1 MIGIRVDANEH
12 IASGHVMRCMAIAKK
27 IKDNNEDVI
36 FITADEYPKELIESG
51 GYRVAVLKTK
61 YDCMEEE
68 VDKLQ
73 KLVEEFSIS
82 CLFVDSYM
90 VTPLYFQ
97 LVKRFIKVV
106 YMDDLL
112 MFPYGADGLVNYA
125 VAIKKEVY
133 DKLYDDKKLPK
144 LYLGSAYAPLREEF
158 SETKAKLTEK
168 VTDVFVTSG
177 ATDKFD
183 VVLNLAKC
191 VAGNRKFEVVKFHL
205 ISGMFNSN
213 KEELRELANAYDN
226 ICVYENVKNM
236 SEIMLKCQ
244 VAISAGGTTLME
256 LAAVGLPTIA
266 YVIADNQLSGTYI
279 MNEEGILVYAG
290 SAWEQEDIVGE
301 ILLKLEELMND
312 FSLREMLK
320 RKAESVVDGNG
331 ADRIAKIL
339 CEI

>member
-27 IKDNNEDVI
+27 IKDSNEDVV
-36 FITADEYPKELIESG
+36 FITADEYPKEPIESRG
-51 GYRVAVLKTK
+51 FNVVILNTK

-68 VDKLQ
+68 IEALGKCI
-73 KLVEEFSIS
+73 ENFSIS
-82 CLFVDSYM
+82 CLIVDSYM
-90 VTPLYFQ
+90 VTPLYLEQ
-97 LVKRFIKVV
+97 VRKLAKVI
-106 YMDDLL
+106 YMDDLAK
-112 MFPYGADGLVNYA
+112 FPYDVDGIINYA
-125 VAIKKEVY
+125 VAAKKDVY
-133 DKLYDDKKLPK
+133 EDLYTGKTLPR

-158 SETKAKLTEK
+158 AETKANLTEK

-191 VAGNRKFEVVKFHL
+191 VAGNGKFDGVKFHL

-213 KEELRELANAYDN
+213 KEELKEIASSYDN
-226 ICVYENVKNM
+226 ICIYENVKNM
-236 SEIMLKCQ
+236 SDIMTKCQ
-244 VAISAGGTTLME
+244 AAISAGGTTLLE

-266 YVIADNQLSGTYI
+266 YVVAENQLSGTNS

-290 SAWEQEDIVGE
+290 NAWEQEDIVGT
-301 ILLKLEELMND
+301 ILLKLEGLMND
-312 FSLREMLK
+312 FSLRRSLK
-320 RKAESVVDGNG
+320 RKAESVVDGKG

-339 CEI
+339 CEK